1 MKEHKVCSFTRNG
14 YRLQLL
20 KITENDA
27 APYYE
32 IRENRRI
39 TGTYCTIEAAHK
51 KFMSLTYLDTMQK
64 RLNFDE
70 VEPIQAPNADSIK
83 NLTKYELYYSVGG
96 YTLMGTVKTDEDK
109 EKIVKALNLVND
121 KRYPGKRYISTNFT

>member
-20 KITENDA
+20 KITDNDT
-27 APYYE
+27 APFYE

-51 KFMSLTYLDTMQK
+51 KFISLTYLDTMQK

-70 VEPIQAPNADSIK
+70 VEPTRTPADNNSK
-83 NLTKYELYYSVGG
+83 NLEWKPATQADINR
-96 YTLMGTVKTDEDK
+96 YTEILK
-109 EKIVKALNLVND
+109 NL
-121 KRYPGKRYISTNFT
+121 